1 MAQGAGYKVG
11 KALKGGGGLRAYQDL
26 VLGSR
31 SLGYLLLYEL
41 VMLTSQWVPGALGIF
56 LRKFLYPLL
65 LGQCGNGCLFG
76 RGVSLRHPRKIR
88 LGLGVVVDDHA
99 LLDAKGEANQGLELG
114 DGVYIGRNS
123 IVYTKGGD
131 IVLAPGVNVSHNC
144 ELFSSNLL
152 TVGRGTFIAAY
163 SYLLSGG
170 EYELDT
176 NTPLAEQSG
185 THSRGPTVIGQNVWI
200 AAHCVVADGAVMGDN
215 AVLGAGS
222 VLMGETPA
230 GHLAAGA
237 PAKVVR
243 ALERGA

>member
-11 KALKGGGGLRAYQDL
+11 KALKSGGGLRAYQDL

-31 SLGYLLLYEL
+31 SLGFLLLYEL
-41 VMLTSQWVPGALGIF
+41 VMLLSQWVPGALGIF
-56 LRKFLYPLL
+56 LRKLLYPLL

-76 RGVSLRHPRKIR
+76 RGVSLRHPGKIR
-88 LGLGVVVDDHA
+88 LGQGVVVDDHA
-99 LLDAKGEANQGLELG
+99 LLDAKGEANQGLELS
-114 DGVYIGRNS
+114 DGVFIGRNS

-152 TVGRGTFIAAY
+152 SIGRGTFIAAY

-176 NTPLAEQSG
+176 NVPLAEQSG
-185 THSRGPTVIGQNVWI
+185 TASRGPTRIGANVWI

-222 VLMGETPA
+222 VLMGEVPA

-237 PAKVVR
+237 PARVVR

>member
-1 MAQGAGYKVG
+1 MAQGSEYKVG
-11 KALKGGGGLRAYQDL
+11 KALKTGGGLRAYQDL

-41 VMLTSQWVPGALGIF
+41 VMLLSQWVPGALGIL

-88 LGLGVVVDDHA
+88 LGLGVVVDDNA
-99 LLDAKGEANQGLELG
+99 LLDAKGEANRGLELG
-114 DGVYIGRNS
+114 DGVYIGRNA

-131 IVLAPGVNVSHNC
+131 IELAPGVNVSHNC

-152 TVGRGTFIAAY
+152 SVGRGTFIAAY

-185 THSRGPTVIGQNVWI
+185 THSRGPTRVGKNVWI
-200 AAHCVVADGAVMGDN
+200 AAHCVVADGATMGDN

-222 VLMGETPA
+222 VLMGEVPA
-230 GHLAAGA
+230 GSLAAGA